1 MPVLK
6 SAAKLL
12 AAALFALTSAA
23 YAESSVQPINVGG
36 EGLTKTAQ
44 LKVWKVH
51 LDQPQKIGTLTKGLF
66 CGSPEDM
73 AYTKTYDQF
82 LWHRVQT
89 MFKQRTAALG
99 YPKYV
104 SDDSSFA
111 DTSHSNGADLR
122 IGFALTALES
132 NMCVVG
138 VEMSGTVKITLKAE
152 VYSNKLQKVVY
163 ARSLNGSYTS
173 DSKIKETEFYD
184 TLLDSTLAQLFA
196 DRAYVDVYRDNAAAP
211 VAAASTLAQLPVK
224 NGAKPRDSV
233 KANARGVVS
242 AVVTIENAE
251 LSGSGF
257 YIGSEGYIL
266 TNQHVVGDAK
276 YVKVRMQGGYSVP
289 GQVVRSDA
297 VRDVALIKT
306 DVEPPVAMYV
316 RLAAAK
322 VGDEVYAIGSP
333 FGAALNNSVTRGV
346 FSGVRRADELA
357 YIQSDVAVN
366 PGNSGGPLV
375 DADGGVIAITVKKRT
390 DAVGIALFIPIAE
403 ALDKLGLSLQ

>member
-1 MPVLK
+1 MK
-6 SAAKLL
+6 SAAILL
-12 AAALFALTSAA
+12 AAALCALSSAA
-23 YAESSVQPINVGG
+23 CADPSVQPINVGG
-36 EGLTKTAQ
+36 EGLTKTAE

-51 LDQPQKIGTLTKGLF
+51 LDLPQKVGTLTKGLF
-66 CGSPEDM
+66 CGSPVDM

-82 LWHRVQT
+82 LWHRVLT
-89 MFKQRTAALG
+89 MFKERTIALG
-99 YPKYV
+99 YPKYA

-122 IGFALTALES
+122 IGFSLTALES

-184 TLLDSTLAQLFA
+184 TLLASTLAQLFA
-196 DRAYVDVYRDNAAAP
+196 DRAYVDVYRDNVAAP
-211 VAAASTLAQLPVK
+211 AALAVAQDQLPVK

-233 KANARGVVS
+233 KANAKGVVS

-251 LSGSGF
+251 VSGSGF
-257 YIGSEGYIL
+257 YIGSEGYII

-276 YVKVRMQGGYSVP
+276 YVKVRMQGGFSVP
-289 GQVVRSDA
+289 GQVVRRDA

-306 DVEPPVAMYV
+306 DVEPPVSMYV
-316 RLAAAK
+316 RLAVAK

-333 FGAALNNSVTRGV
+333 FGAALNNTVTRGV
-346 FSGVRRADELA
+346 FSGVRKGDEQV

-375 DADGGVIAITVKKRT
+375 DADGGVIAITVRKKS
-390 DAVGIALFIPIAE
+390 DAAGIALFIPIAD
-403 ALDKLGLSLQ
+403 ALDKLGLNLQ

>member
-51 LDQPQKIGTLTKGLF
+51 LDLPQKIGTLTKGLF

-196 DRAYVDVYRDNAAAP
+196 DRAYVDVYR
-211 VAAASTLAQLPVK
+211 
-224 NGAKPRDSV
+224 
-233 KANARGVVS
+233 
-242 AVVTIENAE
+242 
-251 LSGSGF
+251 
-257 YIGSEGYIL
+257 GSEGYIL